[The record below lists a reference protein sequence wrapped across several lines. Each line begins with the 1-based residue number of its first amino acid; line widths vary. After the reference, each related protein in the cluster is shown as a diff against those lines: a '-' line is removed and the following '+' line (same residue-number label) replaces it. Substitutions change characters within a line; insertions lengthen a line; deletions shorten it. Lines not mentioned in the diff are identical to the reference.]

1 VRVTAFGAIL
11 LVIASMP
18 AYAAGPFD
26 GSTPMKCA
34 VETVFVCHDAMTCV
48 RGTAATI
55 SFPPVVTVDAEKRIV
70 SGAATGRT
78 ARITSVG
85 HGNGRLMLH
94 GEEVQTLGNA
104 WNLVISE
111 TSGVMTAAV
120 LSRAGASLLFGTCS
134 AP

>member
-1 VRVTAFGAIL
+1 VRVATLGAIL
-11 LVIASMP
+11 LVIASTP
-18 AYAAGPFD
+18 VHAAGPYD

-34 VETVFVCHDAMTCV
+34 IETVFVCHDAMTCV

-55 SFPPVVTVDAEKRIV
+55 SFPPVVTVDVEKRVI
-70 SGAATGRT
+70 SGEATGRT

-85 HGNGRLMLH
+85 HGSGRMMLH

-104 WNLVISE
+104 WNLVVTE
-111 TSGVMTAAV
+111 TSGAMTAAV

>member
-1 VRVTAFGAIL
+1 MRVATLGAIL
-11 LVIASMP
+11 LVMSSST

-26 GSTPMKCA
+26 GSKPMKCA
-34 VETVFVCHDAMTCV
+34 VETVFVCHDAMTCI

-55 SFPPVVTVDAEKRIV
+55 SFPPVINVDVGNRVI

-85 HGNGRLMLH
+85 HGNGRMMLH

-104 WNLVISE
+104 WNLVVSE
-111 TSGVMTAAV
+111 TSGAMTAAV
-120 LSRAGASLLFGTCS
+120 LSRVGASLLFGTCS

>member
-1 VRVTAFGAIL
+1 MRVATLGAIL
-11 LVIASMP
+11 LAIASST

-26 GSTPMKCA
+26 GSQPMKCA

-55 SFPPVVTVDAEKRIV
+55 SFPPVVTVDVGNRVI

-85 HGNGRLMLH
+85 HGNGRMMLH

-104 WNLVISE
+104 WNLVVSE
-111 TSGVMTAAV
+111 TSGAMTAAV
-120 LSRAGASLLFGTCS
+120 LSRVGASLLFGTCS

>member
-1 VRVTAFGAIL
+1 MRVATLGAIL
-11 LVIASMP
+11 LVIASST

-26 GSTPMKCA
+26 GSKPMKCA
-34 VETVFVCHDAMTCV
+34 VETVFVCHDAMTCI

-55 SFPPVVTVDAEKRIV
+55 SFPPSVTVDVEKRQV

-85 HGNGRLMLH
+85 HGNERLMLH

-111 TSGVMTAAV
+111 TSGTMTAAV

-134 AP
+134 VP

>member
-1 VRVTAFGAIL
+1 MRVATLGTIL
-11 LVIASMP
+11 LVFTSTP
-18 AYAAGPFD
+18 VHAAGPYD
-26 GSTPMKCA
+26 GSAPMKCA

-55 SFPPVVTVDAEKRIV
+55 NFPPVVTVDVEKRLV

-85 HGNGRLMLH
+85 HGNGRMMLH

-104 WNLVISE
+104 WNLVVSE
-111 TSGVMTAAV
+111 TSGAMTAAV
-120 LSRAGASLLFGTCS
+120 LSRVGASLLFGTCS

>member
-1 VRVTAFGAIL
+1 MRVAIL
-11 LVIASMP
+11 GTLMLVIASSP
-18 AYAAGPFD
+18 VHAAGPFD
-26 GSTPMKCA
+26 GSAPMKCA
-34 VETVFVCHDAMTCV
+34 IETVFVCHDAMTCV

-55 SFPPVVTVDAEKRIV
+55 SFPPVVTVDVEKRTI

-85 HGNGRLMLH
+85 HGNERLMLH

-111 TSGVMTAAV
+111 KSGAMTAAV
-120 LSRAGASLLFGTCS
+120 LSRVGASLLFGTCS

>member
-1 VRVTAFGAIL
+1 VRIAIL
-11 LVIASMP
+11 GTIMLVIASSP
-18 AYAAGPFD
+18 VHAAGPLD
-26 GSTPMKCA
+26 GSAPMKCT

-55 SFPPVVTVDAEKRIV
+55 SFPPVVTVDVEKRSI

-85 HGNGRLMLH
+85 HGNDRLMLH

-111 TSGVMTAAV
+111 KSGAMTAAV
-120 LSRAGASLLFGTCS
+120 LSRVGASLLFGTCS

>member
-1 VRVTAFGAIL
+1 VRIATLGTIL
-11 LVIASMP
+11 LVIASS
-18 AYAAGPFD
+18 AAHAAGPYD
-26 GSTPMKCA
+26 GSKPMKCA
-34 VETVFVCHDAMTCV
+34 IETVFVCHDAMTCI

-55 SFPPVVTVDAEKRIV
+55 SFPPVVTVDVEKRVI

-85 HGNGRLMLH
+85 HGNGRMMLH

-104 WNLVISE
+104 WNLVVTE
-111 TSGVMTAAV
+111 TSGAMTAAV
-120 LSRAGASLLFGTCS
+120 LSRIGASLLFGTCS